1 MRGGAGNRLA
11 FPLISLAPLDSF
23 PQWKPKRWARP
34 GGRAPH
40 HRGSASCRRAADSR
54 PYLRY
59 PAHGAEPVGSLSEGA
74 SCVVWRAG
82 VVAPHKKAWY
92 CGRVWE
98 AAPHTNEVPCRDVH
112 RQSPLP
118 WKNHPPAAVPPGDG
132 DGCMRSA
139 GRPGHVPSA
148 QHVEV
153 QMVDALTRL
162 HPPTGLSPCGDPR
175 FSLHLLGRNESARH
189 QGFGLRPKRLDTP
202 DGVPR
207 SAGPR
212 RAGRI
217 SREARSCPVRP
228 ARGSADGGRFDRPAR
243 RCWRPPGSSP
253 GPAPWSPWR

>member
-1 MRGGAGNRLA
+1 MRGGAGNRPA

-23 PQWKPKRWARP
+23 PQGKPKRWARP

-132 DGCMRSA
+132 NGACA
-139 GRPGHVPSA
+139 V
-148 QHVEV
+148 
-153 QMVDALTRL
+153 
-162 HPPTGLSPCGDPR
+162 
-175 FSLHLLGRNESARH
+175 
-189 QGFGLRPKRLDTP
+189 
-202 DGVPR
+202 
-207 SAGPR
+207 
-212 RAGRI
+212 

-228 ARGSADGGRFDRPAR
+228 TRGSADGGRSDPPASPHR
-243 RCWRPPGSSP
+243 ALALRGPPVFIAS
-253 GPAPWSPWR
+253 ARAE